1 MDFAR
6 KKKQKESTLDDTI
19 EIPVETEHKQDIQ
32 LDIEEAEELDELEKL
47 QIAYEELND
56 KYLRLAAEYDNYQK
70 RQDRILEQM
79 IEQERNNVV
88 GRLLEIATEIERAMS
103 EVERDSDPQA
113 IYDGIT
119 MVSKRINELLKLEG
133 IAAEDPT
140 GKLFD
145 PLEHEAV
152 AVFPVDNPDL
162 DNIVIQIMQPCFK
175 REGKLVCPAKVIV
188 GKFKES

>member
-6 KKKQKESTLDDTI
+6 KKKEKESASNDTI
-19 EIPVETEHKQDIQ
+19 EIAVETEEEQTNR
-32 LDIEEAEELDELEKL
+32 LNVEEAEELNELEKL
-47 QIAYEELND
+47 QIAYEELDD

-88 GRLLEIATEIERAMS
+88 GRLLEIATEIERAMA
-103 EVERDSDPQA
+103 EVEKNSDPQA

-133 IAAEDPT
+133 IEAEDPT

-152 AVFPVDNPDL
+152 AVIPVDNNEL

-188 GKFKES
+188 GKFKE